1 MKQRLIVPIFLLSL
15 GLGRSLMAQASF
27 HYECM
32 SDSAVGYA
40 FDESMRSWK
49 PTEFQKGKS
58 SYSGSS
64 LFTVGRN
71 ILTRVAADRVCP
83 PTDRPWL

>member
-58 SYSGSS
+58 SYSVRHLTDEEIESVVSYKCPSENFSS
-64 LFTVGRN
+64 H
-71 ILTRVAADRVCP
+71 
-83 PTDRPWL
+83 